1 MATPLDILNQYWGHT
16 AFRGSQQE
24 VIQAVLDNQDV
35 LALMPTAGGKSL
47 CYQIPA
53 LLKEGICVVVS
64 PLIALIE
71 DQVHQLKKKG
81 VKAIALTGGL
91 KYDDL
96 IMQLDNCMYGK
107 YKFLYLSPE
116 RIQQT
121 MVRERIAQMPV
132 NLFAID
138 EAHCISQW
146 GHDFRPAYLECS
158 LLRDLKP
165 EVNMIALTATAT
177 KLVASDIITNLKLR
191 NSVLFKDSFQ
201 RPNLIYEVIVDEN
214 KLLRLFELCESV
226 QKSGLVYVRTRR
238 NTVDLAAY
246 LTKKG
251 ILSDYFHGGL
261 HKKEKE
267 KPLLNWPNQKY

>member
-121 MVRERIAQMPV
+121 MVRE
-132 NLFAID
+132 F
-138 EAHCISQW
+138 
-146 GHDFRPAYLECS
+146 
-158 LLRDLKP
+158 
-165 EVNMIALTATAT
+165 T
-177 KLVASDIITNLKLR
+177 KQPST
-191 NSVLFKDSFQ
+191 Q
-201 RPNLIYEVIVDEN
+201 
-214 KLLRLFELCESV
+214 
-226 QKSGLVYVRTRR
+226 
-238 NTVDLAAY
+238 
-246 LTKKG
+246 
-251 ILSDYFHGGL
+251 
-261 HKKEKE
+261 
-267 KPLLNWPNQKY
+267 